1 MRQSV
6 LLDDPDRQL
15 QEALNLNVTSQ
26 NYMIIGSAQCGKT
39 NVLQT
44 IIRSIADNYAP
55 SEVNMYMIDF
65 GSMILKNF
73 AELNHC
79 GGVVCV
85 SDDEKLKNLFKLLNT
100 EVKNRKERFA
110 EAGVSSFVAYKETGK
125 TDLSQIIVFIDNLT
139 RFKGNVSSGSG
150 LSASIVQRWYC
161 SRNFICCC
169 ERTDFGHRISLFK

>member
-1 MRQSV
+1 
-6 LLDDPDRQL
+6 
-15 QEALNLNVTSQ
+15 
-26 NYMIIGSAQCGKT
+26 MIIGSAQCGKT

-85 SDDEKLKNLFKLLNT
+85 SDDEKLKIF
-100 EVKNRKERFA
+100 
-110 EAGVSSFVAYKETGK
+110 
-125 TDLSQIIVFIDNLT
+125 
-139 RFKGNVSSGSG
+139 
-150 LSASIVQRWYC
+150 
-161 SRNFICCC
+161 
-169 ERTDFGHRISLFK
+169 